1 MKEVS
6 NEFYENMCFDVTKRV
21 QDNGYDQMNQLRK
34 MYQTLSEEDLH
45 MITEDNPNKFK
56 NTNFGE

>member
-6 NEFYENMCFDVTKRV
+6 NEFYETMCFDVTKRV

-45 MITEDNPNKFK
+45 MITEENPNNFK